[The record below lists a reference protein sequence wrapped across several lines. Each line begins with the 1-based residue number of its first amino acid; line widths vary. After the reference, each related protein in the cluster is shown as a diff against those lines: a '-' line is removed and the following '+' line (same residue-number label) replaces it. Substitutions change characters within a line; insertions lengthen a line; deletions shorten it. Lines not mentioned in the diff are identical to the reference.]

1 VKTMKQL
8 QAELHRAEALCDYW
22 SKRRRGQVG
31 NCPSDSEHQLDADRA
46 LKRIEYQ
53 ISELKK
59 TLTNV

>member
-1 VKTMKQL
+1 MKTLEQL
-8 QAELHRAEALCDYW
+8 QAELHKAEALCDYW

-46 LKRIEYQ
+46 LQRIEYQ

>member
-1 VKTMKQL
+1 MKTLEQL
-8 QAELHRAEALCDYW
+8 QAELHEAKALCDYW
-22 SKRRRGQVG
+22 SKRRHGQVG

>member
-1 VKTMKQL
+1 VKTLAQL

>member
-1 VKTMKQL
+1 MKTLQQL
-8 QAELHRAEALCDYW
+8 QAELHRAEALCAYW

>member
-1 VKTMKQL
+1 MKTIQQL

-59 TLTNV
+59 TLTIV

>member
-1 VKTMKQL
+1 MKTLQQL
-8 QAELHRAEALCDYW
+8 QAELHKAEALCDYW

>member
-1 VKTMKQL
+1 MKTLQQL
-8 QAELHRAEALCDYW
+8 QAELREAEALCDYW

>member
-1 VKTMKQL
+1 MKTLQQL
-8 QAELHRAEALCDYW
+8 QAELHKASALCDYW